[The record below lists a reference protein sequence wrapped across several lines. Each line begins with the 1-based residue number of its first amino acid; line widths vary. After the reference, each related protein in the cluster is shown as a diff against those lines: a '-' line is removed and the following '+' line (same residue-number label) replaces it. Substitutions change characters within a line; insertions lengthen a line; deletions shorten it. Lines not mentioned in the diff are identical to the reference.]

1 MRFGQLLFI
10 LPPPASLSRNLFRIC
25 ASREEG
31 RLVAEPLLCALSR
44 WGDDADAAYRRG
56 MRQDSTDGR
65 RAGPGTVRG
74 RKPADGADILIEV
87 FLLRGGASGP
97 GSDRICGLSAGGGD
111 WPSQGFGGRRCLPG
125 TPAAG
130 LCSVGSGKSRA
141 ARFFGARPVESGC
154 APSGAGCSGSTGENP
169 EAAACRS
176 DVVGIS
182 RFVRPHG
189 CSAIR
194 RRAAAQAPP
203 RVIACV
209 RRGGTLSVSG
219 RCGGSERTGRS
230 VRRISRMRPAKP
242 CTILAGTAS
251 KHRAAGCRPMR
262 FERRTDTPAPRCRR
276 GGARLSTR
284 LGARC

>member
-1 MRFGQLLFI
+1 MRF
-10 LPPPASLSRNLFRIC
+10 P
-25 ASREEG
+25 
-31 RLVAEPLLCALSR
+31 
-44 WGDDADAAYRRG
+44 
-56 MRQDSTDGR
+56 
-65 RAGPGTVRG
+65 
-74 RKPADGADILIEV
+74 
-87 FLLRGGASGP
+87 RGGAACRGAAALCP
-97 GSDRICGLSAGGGD
+97 F
-111 WPSQGFGGRRCLPG
+111 PMGRRRG
-125 TPAAG
+125 
-130 LCSVGSGKSRA
+130 CSVSPRHASGQYGRKTRRA
-141 ARFFGARPVESGC
+141 
-154 APSGAGCSGSTGENP
+154 GAGCSGSTGENP